1 MGPYNFCTYL
11 FLGRGVSSPRSLCAI
26 PLRLLLQVVGPWQAK
41 SRSNILI
48 ARKCTLLLQCR
59 LDSINLKSLNL
70 RGVQRQMVCPCYGS
84 MKESAIRKFFLSSIP
99 PSVIFRSMT
108 KKSLSYWIIKAY
120 RTITAQMQEYDGRPL
135 LPTGSPIAALNN
147 GSNAEDKVTFRV
159 KKVYHSLIE
168 F

>member
-1 MGPYNFCTYL
+1 M
-11 FLGRGVSSPRSLCAI
+11 SL
-26 PLRLLLQVVGPWQAK
+26 LRINEGK
-41 SRSNILI
+41 R
-48 ARKCTLLLQCR
+48 
-59 LDSINLKSLNL
+59 DSKVFSEFNTSL
-70 RGVQRQMVCPCYGS
+70 S
-84 MKESAIRKFFLSSIP
+84 HFSIHD
-99 PSVIFRSMT
+99 

-120 RTITAQMQEYDGRPL
+120 RTITAQMQEYDSRPL